1 MLQGTQ
7 SAEVLAVAQAAG
19 SAQGATAYLN
29 METGAAWHVQV
40 LLAHNDGLYAL
51 VQCCHDIMS

>member
-29 METGAAWHVQV
+29 METGAALRMFRVRWR
-40 LLAHNDGLYAL
+40 
-51 VQCCHDIMS
+51 MF